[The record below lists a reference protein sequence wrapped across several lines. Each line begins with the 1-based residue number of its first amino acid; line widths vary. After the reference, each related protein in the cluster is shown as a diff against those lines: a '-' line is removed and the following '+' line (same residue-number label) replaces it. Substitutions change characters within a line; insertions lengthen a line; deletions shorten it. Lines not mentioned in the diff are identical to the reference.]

1 MAGLER
7 RLCGLWLVLRYPGQ
21 PRHSTLSVKLTRGR
35 LSNDI
40 PLPAHIIKSDGTTV
54 ETNRSLPLRNNLHE
68 SNQHTAALSS
78 TGLLSCTYLYLCSC
92 AFYQLLNTISLNS
105 NVCMNLRQIT
115 TATKP
120 STTSTTPWL
129 ISQSALLAPSNPA
142 RRIGKRIQ
150 SDFNS
155 FLSLTADIRRATLL
169 TVCGPST
176 YGLVRDLLAP
186 AAPTEKTFEEL
197 VALVQEHQQPTP
209 SPIVE
214 RYTLF
219 TRVQHS
225 GETINDYVAQLR
237 KIAKHC
243 QFGETLNDM
252 LRDHIVCGCRDKK
265 LQYIWLTLHSPLTA
279 LWLLQRPLN

>member
-155 FLSLTADIRRATLL
+155 FLSLTALMTQTYVVQLSSPCADRQRMDSSVIYLL
-169 TVCGPST
+169 PQLLPKKHSKNLLLWFRNTSSLHPHPSSRGTPYLQEYNTQEKRSMTMWPSSARLLNTASLAKPST
-176 YGLVRDLLAP
+176 
-186 AAPTEKTFEEL
+186 TCSE
-197 VALVQEHQQPTP
+197 
-209 SPIVE
+209 
-214 RYTLF
+214 
-219 TRVQHS
+219 
-225 GETINDYVAQLR
+225 
-237 KIAKHC
+237 
-243 QFGETLNDM
+243 
-252 LRDHIVCGCRDKK
+252 
-265 LQYIWLTLHSPLTA
+265 TA
-279 LWLLQRPLN
+279 LFVDVETRSSSTFG